1 MRLVS
6 LIPTGTKIDF
16 MRLRRAAGRASIA
29 LTVLSAIL
37 FLAVGLNYGIDFR
50 GGILI
55 EIRTEGP
62 SDIGR
67 LRSELSTLD
76 LGEVE
81 LQEFGEPTDVLIR
94 IERQTG
100 DEREQLKAVEV
111 VKGALGTG
119 VDYRR
124 VEFVGPKVGAELIQ
138 AGITAVL
145 LALTAMLVYIW
156 FRFEWQFGVG
166 AVIALM
172 HDVILTIGIFSV
184 LGLEFNLS
192 TVAAVLTIAG
202 YSINDTVVIYDR
214 VRENLRKYKTL
225 PIDDLL
231 NLSVNQTLSRT
242 ILTSVTTLLAL
253 LCLFFFGGQ
262 VIKGFSFAMIWGV
275 IVGGAASDLFLD
287 LDRGAASDLYEAEAQ
302 RAYRRRDPASGMA
315 EVAPVDPRGRSV
327 IQSYGDGR
335 FRISGTILTGSVI
348 VLVDAV
354 LPWPEGD
361 AGTVSI
367 ESLAAVVDADPAVEI
382 LLLGTGRT
390 MRPLDPRL
398 RAALKRHGIV
408 GDAMD
413 TGAACRTFNVLA
425 GEDRR
430 VAAALAAI
438 G

>member
-1 MRLVS
+1 MRLIRFV
-6 LIPTGTKIDF
+6 PTGTRIDF
-16 MRLRRAAGRASIA
+16 MRWRRMAGMASS
-29 LTVLSAIL
+29 VLVTLSIVL
-37 FLAVGLNYGIDFR
+37 FLGVGLNYGIDFR

-62 SDIGR
+62 ADIGQ

-94 IERQTG
+94 IERQAG
-100 DEREQLKAVEV
+100 EEREQLKAVEV
-111 VKGALGTG
+111 VKEALGPG

-124 VEFVGPKVGAELIQ
+124 VEFVGPKVGAELIE

-145 LALTAMLVYIW
+145 LALAAMLIYIW

-166 AVIALM
+166 AVVALM
-172 HDVILTIGIFSV
+172 HDVILTIGVFSL

-225 PIDDLL
+225 PLDDLL
-231 NLSVNQTLSRT
+231 NLSVNDTLSRT

-275 IVGGAASDLFLD
+275 IVGTYS
-287 LDRGAASDLYEAEAQ
+287 SIW
-302 RAYRRRDPASGMA
+302 
-315 EVAPVDPRGRSV
+315 VAVP
-327 IQSYGDGR
+327 
-335 FRISGTILTGSVI
+335 L
-348 VLVDAV
+348 LVY
-354 LPWPEGD
+354 
-361 AGTVSI
+361 
-367 ESLAAVVDADPAVEI
+367 
-382 LLLGTGRT
+382 
-390 MRPLDPRL
+390 MK
-398 RAALKRHGIV
+398 LKRGGLIV
-408 GDAMD
+408 GEVDD
-413 TGAACRTFNVLA
+413 DRPA
-425 GEDRR
+425 GS
-430 VAAALAAI
+430 
-438 G
+438 